1 MLSMLR
7 NLWKILPTLLLS
19 FALALAVWIS
29 AVTASDPMVK
39 QDYPHPVSINI
50 VGQDPTMIITSS
62 MPTTIALKLN
72 APQTQ
77 WNLLTS
83 ESNPIRAFIDLSG
96 LKTGT
101 HNVLVQVQGIN
112 PAEIVSYSPSSL
124 DIVLEKLDTLV
135 FQIRLVQQGQLA
147 IGYQAGI
154 AVINPTNASVSG
166 PESAVKRVQEVQA
179 VLDLS
184 QVHENINR
192 TLPLQAVDVNNG
204 PVTGLTIS
212 PAQITVSQSITQ
224 MGGYRN
230 VVVKVMVTG
239 QIADGYRLTNLSVF
253 PPAVTLFSTD
263 PNLVNNLPG
272 YVETASL
279 ALNNAKDD
287 LDVKLGLSLPP
298 GVSVVGDQTVEVIV
312 GVAAIESSLT
322 LSNQPVVAI
331 GLPPGLAARTS
342 PETVDVI
349 LSGPLP
355 LLDALTQSDLR
366 VVVDMTG
373 ASVGTYQR
381 TPKVELTIPELNVES
396 ILPGTIEV
404 VISNAPTP
412 TVTPRP

>member
-1 MLSMLR
+1 MLSILR
-7 NLWKILPTLLLS
+7 NLWKVLPTMLLS

-29 AVTASDPMVK
+29 AVTASDPLVK
-39 QDYPHPVSINI
+39 QDFPHPISINI
-50 VGQDPTMIITSS
+50 VGQDPSTVITNTV
-62 MPTTIALKLN
+62 PTTISLKLN

-77 WNLLTS
+77 WDLLTS
-83 ESNPIRAFIDLSG
+83 ETNPIRAFIDLSG
-96 LKTGT
+96 VKTGT
-101 HNVLVQVQGIN
+101 HTVQVQVQGIN
-112 PAEIVSYSPSSL
+112 PAEIISYTPRSF
-124 DIVLEKLDTLV
+124 DIVLEKLDTQV
-135 FQIRLVQQGQLA
+135 FQVQLVQQGQLA
-147 IGYQAGI
+147 IGYKSGAP
-154 AVINPTNASVSG
+154 VISPTNVNVSG
-166 PESAVKRVQEVQA
+166 PESAVKRVQGVQA

-184 QVHENINR
+184 QIHENINR
-192 TLPLQAVDVNNG
+192 TLPLQAVDVNDG
-204 PVTGLTIS
+204 PVIGLTIS
-212 PAQITVSQSITQ
+212 PAQITVSQTITQ

-230 VVVKVMVTG
+230 VVVKVMMTG

-253 PPAVTLFSTD
+253 PPAVTVFSTD

-272 YVETASL
+272 YVETAPL
-279 ALNNAKDD
+279 ALNSAKDD

-322 LSNQPVVAI
+322 LSNQSVVAV

-355 LLDALTQSDLR
+355 LLDALTQSDVR

-373 ASVGTYQR
+373 TSVGTYQR

>member
-1 MLSMLR
+1 MLSLLR
-7 NLWKILPTLLLS
+7 NLWKILPTLFLS

-29 AVTASDPMVK
+29 AVTASDPLVK
-39 QDYPHPVSINI
+39 QDYPHPVNITI
-50 VGQDPTMIITSS
+50 VGQDPALIITNSI
-62 MPTTIALKLN
+62 PATITLKLN

-77 WNLLTS
+77 WDLLTS
-83 ESNPIRAFIDLSG
+83 ESNPIRALIDLSG
-96 LKTGT
+96 LQTGT
-101 HNVLVQVQGIN
+101 HTVRIQVQGIN
-112 PAEIVSYSPSSL
+112 PAEIVSYSPSSF
-124 DIVLEKLDTLV
+124 DVVLEKLDNQV
-135 FQIRLVQQGQLA
+135 FQIQLVQQGQLA
-147 IGYQAGI
+147 IGYQAGDP
-154 AVINPTNASVSG
+154 VINPTSASISG
-166 PESAVKRVQEVQA
+166 AESAVKRVKEVQA

-192 TLPLQAVDVNNG
+192 TLPLQVVDMNNV
-204 PVTGLTIS
+204 PVPGLTIS
-212 PAQITVSQSITQ
+212 PAQITVSQPITQ

-230 VVVKVMVTG
+230 VVVKVIVTG

-253 PPAVTLFSTD
+253 PPAVTVFSTD

-272 YVETASL
+272 YVETAPL
-279 ALNNAKDD
+279 ALDNAKDD

-322 LSNQPVVAI
+322 LSDQPVVAI

-355 LLDALTQSDLR
+355 LLDALTQSD
-366 VVVDMTG
+366 VSVMVDMTG
-373 ASVGTYQR
+373 TSIGTYQR
-381 TPKVELTIPELNVES
+381 SPKVELSIPELNVES
-396 ILPGTIEV
+396 ILPDTIEV
-404 VISNAPTP
+404 VVSNAPTP

>member
-39 QDYPHPVSINI
+39 QDYPHSINIDI
-50 VGQDPTMIITSS
+50 VGQDPGLVITN
-62 MPTTIALKLN
+62 TIPATISIKLN

-77 WNLLTS
+77 WDILTS
-83 ESNPIRAFIDLSG
+83 EANPIRAFIDLSG

-101 HNVLVQVQGIN
+101 HTVRVQPQGIN
-112 PAEIVSYSPSSL
+112 PAEIVSYTPSSV
-124 DIVLEKLDTLV
+124 DIVLEKLDTQV
-135 FQIRLVQQGQLA
+135 FQVQLVQQGQLA
-147 IGYQAGI
+147 IGYQAGTP
-154 AVINPTNASVSG
+154 VINPTSASISG
-166 PESAVKRVQEVQA
+166 PESAVKRVKEVEA

-184 QVHENINR
+184 QIHENINR
-192 TLPLQAVDVNNG
+192 TLPLQAVDVNDA
-204 PVTGLTIS
+204 PVVGLTIS
-212 PAQITVSQSITQ
+212 PAQITVGQSITQ

-253 PPAVTLFSTD
+253 PPAVTVFSTD
-263 PNLVNNLPG
+263 PNLVNSLPG
-272 YVETASL
+272 YVETVPL

-287 LDVKLGLSLPP
+287 LDVKLGLSLLP

-342 PETVDVI
+342 PESVDVI

-355 LLDALTQSDLR
+355 LLDALTQSDVR
-366 VVVDMTG
+366 VTVDMTG
-373 ASVGTYQR
+373 ASIGTYQR
-381 TPKVELTIPELNVES
+381 TPKIELTIPELNVES

-404 VISNAPTP
+404 IISNAPTP

>member
-101 HNVLVQVQGIN
+101 HTVLVQVQGIN

>member
-1 MLSMLR
+1 MLSLLR
-7 NLWKILPTLLLS
+7 NLWKILPTLFLS

-29 AVTASDPMVK
+29 AVTASDPLVK
-39 QDYPHPVSINI
+39 QDYPHPVNITI
-50 VGQDPTMIITSS
+50 VGQDPALIITNSI
-62 MPTTIALKLN
+62 PATITLKLN

-77 WNLLTS
+77 WDLLTS
-83 ESNPIRAFIDLSG
+83 ESNPIRALIDLSG
-96 LKTGT
+96 LQTGT
-101 HNVLVQVQGIN
+101 HTVRIQVQGVN
-112 PAEIVSYSPSSL
+112 PAEIVSYSPSSF
-124 DIVLEKLDTLV
+124 DVVLEKLDNQV
-135 FQIRLVQQGQLA
+135 FQIELVQQGQLA
-147 IGYQAGI
+147 IGYQAGDP
-154 AVINPTNASVSG
+154 VINPTSASISG
-166 PESAVKRVQEVQA
+166 AESAVKRVKEVQA

-192 TLPLQAVDVNNG
+192 TLPLQVVDMNK
-204 PVTGLTIS
+204 VTVPGLTIS
-212 PAQITVSQSITQ
+212 PAQITVSQPITQ

-253 PPAVTLFSTD
+253 PPAVTVFSTD

-272 YVETASL
+272 YVETAPL
-279 ALNNAKDD
+279 ALDNAKDD

-349 LSGPLP
+349 VSGPLP
-355 LLDALTQSDLR
+355 LLDALTQSD
-366 VVVDMTG
+366 VSVMVDMTG
-373 ASVGTYQR
+373 TSIGTYQR
-381 TPKVELTIPELNVES
+381 SPKVELSIPELNVES
-396 ILPGTIEV
+396 ILPDTIEV
-404 VISNAPTP
+404 VVSNAPTP

>member
-7 NLWKILPTLLLS
+7 GLWKIIPTLFLS

-29 AVTASDPMVK
+29 AVTASDPLVK
-39 QDYPHPVSINI
+39 QDYPRPVNINL
-50 VGQDPTMIITSS
+50 VGQDPGLVITSS
-62 MPTTIALKLN
+62 IPPTITIKIN

-77 WNLLTS
+77 WDLLTS

-101 HNVLVQVQGIN
+101 HSVRVQVQGIN
-112 PAEIVSYSPSSL
+112 PAEIVSYSPSSV
-124 DIVLEKLDTLV
+124 DIVLEKLETQV
-135 FQIRLVQQGQLA
+135 FQVQLVQQGQLP
-147 IGYQAGI
+147 ISYQAGTPI
-154 AVINPTNASVSG
+154 INPTNASISG
-166 PESAVKRVQEVQA
+166 PESAVKRVKEVQA

-184 QVHENINR
+184 QIHENINR
-192 TLPLQAVDVNNG
+192 TLPLQAVDVNDG
-204 PVTGLTIS
+204 PVSGLTIS
-212 PAQITVSQSITQ
+212 PGQITVSQSITQ

-253 PPAVTLFSTD
+253 PPAVTVFSTD
-263 PNLVNNLPG
+263 PNLVNTLPG
-272 YVETASL
+272 YVETAPL
-279 ALNNAKDD
+279 ALNNAKAD
-287 LDVKLGLSLPP
+287 LDVKLALSLPP
-298 GVSVVGDQTVEVIV
+298 GVSVVGNQTVEVIV

-322 LSNQPVVAI
+322 LSNQPVMVV

-342 PETVDVI
+342 PEAVDVI

-355 LLDALTQSDLR
+355 LLDALTQADVR
-366 VVVDMTG
+366 VTVDMTD
-373 ASVGTYQR
+373 ASIGTYQR
-381 TPKVELTIPELNVES
+381 APKIELTIPELNVES

>member
-1 MLSMLR
+1 MLSIFR

-50 VGQDPTMIITSS
+50 VGQDPGLVITNS
-62 MPTTIALKLN
+62 MPTTITIKIN

-77 WNLLTS
+77 WDLLTS

-96 LKTGT
+96 LQTGLHT
-101 HNVLVQVQGIN
+101 VHIQVQGIN
-112 PAEIVSYSPSSL
+112 PAEVVSYSPSSL
-124 DIVLEKLDTLV
+124 DVSLEKLETLV
-135 FQIRLVQQGQLA
+135 FQVQMVQQGQLA
-147 IGYQAGI
+147 IGYQAGTP
-154 AVINPTNASVSG
+154 VINPTSASISG
-166 PESAVKRVQEVQA
+166 PESAVKRVKEVEA

-192 TLPLQAVDVNNG
+192 TLPLQAVDINDG

-212 PAQITVSQSITQ
+212 PSQITVSQSITQ

-253 PPAVTLFSTD
+253 PPAVTVFSTD
-263 PNLVNNLPG
+263 PNLVNTLPG
-272 YVETASL
+272 YVETAPL

-298 GVSVVGDQTVEVIV
+298 GVSVVGDQAVEVIV

-322 LSNQPVVAI
+322 LSNQPVVAV

-342 PETVDVI
+342 PESVDVI

-355 LLDALTQSDLR
+355 LLDALSQSDVR
-366 VVVDMTG
+366 VTVDMTG
-373 ASVGTYQR
+373 AAIGTYQR

-396 ILPGTIEV
+396 ILPGTVEV

>member
-1 MLSMLR
+1 MLSILR
-7 NLWKILPTLLLS
+7 NLWKVLPTILLS

-29 AVTASDPMVK
+29 AVTASDPLVK
-39 QDYPHPVSINI
+39 QDYPHPISISF
-50 VGQDPTMIITSS
+50 VGQDPSTVITNTV
-62 MPTTIALKLN
+62 PTTISLKLN

-77 WNLLTS
+77 WDLLTS
-83 ESNPIRAFIDLSG
+83 ETNPIRAFIDLSG
-96 LKTGT
+96 IKTGAHT
-101 HNVLVQVQGIN
+101 VQVQVQGIN
-112 PAEIVSYSPSSL
+112 PAEIVSYSPRSF
-124 DIVLEKLDTLV
+124 DIVLEKLDTQV
-135 FQIRLVQQGQLA
+135 FQVKLIQQGQLA
-147 IGYQAGI
+147 IGYKSGAP
-154 AVINPTNASVSG
+154 VISPTNINVSG

-184 QVHENINR
+184 QIHENINR
-192 TLPLQAVDVNNG
+192 TLPLQAVDVNDG
-204 PVTGLTIS
+204 PVKGLTIS
-212 PAQITVSQSITQ
+212 PAQITVSQTITQ

-230 VVVKVMVTG
+230 VVVKVMMTG

-253 PPAVTLFSTD
+253 PPAVTVFSTD

-272 YVETASL
+272 YVETAPL
-279 ALNNAKDD
+279 ALNSAKDD
-287 LDVKLGLSLPP
+287 LDVKLGLSLPS

-322 LSNQPVVAI
+322 LSNQAVVAI
-331 GLPPGLAARTS
+331 GLPPGLAARSS

-355 LLDALTQSDLR
+355 LLDALTQSDVR